1 VQLGLILDP
10 LPVLTV
16 LPDASSNRALVG
28 LSPCVDLHNFI
39 NLSCMLMFGI
49 SHFEPCDQSHNLLLN
64 RP

>member
-1 VQLGLILDP
+1 MQ
-10 LPVLTV
+10 
-16 LPDASSNRALVG
+16 ASVADTGFLQGSSFSKVG

-64 RP
+64 